1 MIFLLFI
8 GAVLLAAL
16 CGIALLTGMYAL
28 IENCN
33 HRAIKITS
41 AFVVMMGTLYLSMGL
56 HNINTGGSHISALVI
71 AATSSAAGFILIVT
85 LSTIKRKVTKTSSP
99 PQALRF

>member
-1 MIFLLFI
+1 MFI

-56 HNINTGGSHISALVI
+56 HNVNTGGSHIGALVL
-71 AATSSAAGFILIVT
+71 AATTAAAGFILIIT
-85 LSTIKRKVTKTSSP
+85 LSTIKRKVTKKTNINT
-99 PQALRF
+99 QALRF